1 MNVLISRDPFARQ
14 ELHRETIDAMG
25 DTCSWCGNVR
35 KGNKLYV
42 YYTERELNAAQSA
55 SETVRSTVHFAP
67 RRSQRRQPRR
77 PAMAMFDKAKTI
89 APATK
94 KPADKKKT
102 EIEIAGIEHLAMI
115 DALQKTLDTVRS
127 TLEAEV
133 KTMAAERFTKHIH
146 DTGQRPDNFTGIE
159 GGAAASIQFRRK
171 SSAYAL
177 TDETV
182 ALLRDSGIEPE
193 KQIVT
198 PQLFAINPA
207 YASDDVLLGKVEKAL
222 TKIVP
227 DDFIVTQ
234 AETSKL
240 VATEETLNAAIS
252 KRAPAAVIQSLT
264 TISCGLKLKNTDM
277 AAILEF
283 VGGLIDA
290 PVFGKAAEQAHET
303 KTKLRIVA

>member
-1 MNVLISRDPFARQ
+1 
-14 ELHRETIDAMG
+14 
-25 DTCSWCGNVR
+25 
-35 KGNKLYV
+35 
-42 YYTERELNAAQSA
+42 
-55 SETVRSTVHFAP
+55 
-67 RRSQRRQPRR
+67 
-77 PAMAMFDKAKTI
+77 MAMFDKSKTI
-89 APATK
+89 APVA
-94 KPADKKKT
+94 AKKT
-102 EIEIAGIEHLAMI
+102 SAKQKTEVEIAGIEHLAMI
-115 DALQKTLDTVRS
+115 DALQKTLETVRS

-133 KTMAAERFTKHIH
+133 KSAAAERFAQHIAA
-146 DTGQRPDNFTGIE
+146 TGQRPENFTGIE
-159 GGAAASIQFRRK
+159 GGATASIQFRRK

-177 TDETV
+177 SEETV
-182 ALLRDSGIEPE
+182 ALLRESGIEPE

-207 YASDDVLLGKVEKAL
+207 YASDDALLAKVEKAL

-240 VATEETLNAAIS
+240 IATDETLNAAIS
-252 KRAPAAVIQSLT
+252 KKAPAAVIQSLT

-290 PVFGKAAEQAHET
+290 PVFGKAAEQAQAQNT
-303 KTKLRIVA
+303 RKLRVVA

>member
-1 MNVLISRDPFARQ
+1 
-14 ELHRETIDAMG
+14 
-25 DTCSWCGNVR
+25 
-35 KGNKLYV
+35 
-42 YYTERELNAAQSA
+42 
-55 SETVRSTVHFAP
+55 
-67 RRSQRRQPRR
+67 
-77 PAMAMFDKAKTI
+77 MAMFDKTKTI
-89 APATK
+89 APAAK
-94 KPADKKKT
+94 KATAKTKT
-102 EIEIAGIEHLAMI
+102 EIAIAGIEHLAMI
-115 DALQKTLDTVRS
+115 DALQKTLETVRG

-133 KTMAAERFTKHIH
+133 KSTAADRFAQHIAE
-146 DTGQRPDNFTGIE
+146 TGQRPENFTGVE
-159 GGAAASIQFRRK
+159 GGATASIQFRRK

-177 TDETV
+177 SDETV

-207 YASDDVLLGKVEKAL
+207 YASDDALLAKVEKAL

-234 AETSKL
+234 AESHKL
-240 VATEETLNAAIS
+240 IATDETLNAAIS
-252 KRAPAAVIQSLT
+252 KKAPASVIQALT
-264 TISCGLKLKNTDM
+264 TISCGLKLKETNM

-290 PVFGKAAEQAHET
+290 PVFGKAAEQAHES